1 MMHPIEGFVV
11 VLIVLVVV
19 PILFYK
25 DKDYCLEEVL
35 QNCHLC
41 SIGALCWSIRVQETV
56 GFVNLS

>member
-25 DKDYCLEEVL
+25 DYYLKEVL
-35 QNCHLC
+35 QNCHLG
-41 SIGALCWSIRVQETV
+41 SIGALCWSIRV
-56 GFVNLS
+56 